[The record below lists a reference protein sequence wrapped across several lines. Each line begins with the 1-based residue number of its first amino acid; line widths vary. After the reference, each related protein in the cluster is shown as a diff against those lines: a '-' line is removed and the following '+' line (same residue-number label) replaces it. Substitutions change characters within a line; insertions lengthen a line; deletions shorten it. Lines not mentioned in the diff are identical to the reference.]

1 MCRLLYCLMFV
12 VHYITVCCLLCRH
25 VRFSSNMSEMLQC
38 GVQLVS
44 SLLDDVSKEAVESEP
59 RILVWQEFSL
69 IGQYSCLAQLSC
81 LNRSVPVV
89 DMLLGV
95 AESSCK
101 RVCVTQE
108 GRRGKGKGGGGRW
121 REREGRWRE
130 TGR

>member
-1 MCRLLYCLMFV
+1 
-12 VHYITVCCLLCRH
+12 
-25 VRFSSNMSEMLQC
+25 MSEMLQC
-38 GVQLVS
+38 GVQLLS
-44 SLLDDVSKEAVESEP
+44 SLLDDVSKEAIEAEP

-101 RVCVTQE
+101 KVCVTWE
-108 GRRGKGKGGGGRW
+108 GRW

-130 TGR
+130 TGKWRE